1 MVERDPFVVSRPVG
15 EGYVLIPLRRCD
27 GHLEENV
34 LSLQGVAARIWDLLP
49 SSLDALVERLEI
61 EYDVE
66 SERLRADVTAF
77 VAHLEELR
85 AVRQKPSDG
94 R

>member
-27 GHLEENV
+27 GHLEDNILALE
-34 LSLQGVAARIWDLLP
+34 GVAARVWELLP
-49 SSLDALVERLEI
+49 STLEGLVERLET
-61 EYDVE
+61 EYDVAPE
-66 SERLRADVTAF
+66 QLKADVTAF
-77 VAHLEELR
+77 VVHLEELR
-85 AVRQKPSDG
+85 AVRQNPSDG